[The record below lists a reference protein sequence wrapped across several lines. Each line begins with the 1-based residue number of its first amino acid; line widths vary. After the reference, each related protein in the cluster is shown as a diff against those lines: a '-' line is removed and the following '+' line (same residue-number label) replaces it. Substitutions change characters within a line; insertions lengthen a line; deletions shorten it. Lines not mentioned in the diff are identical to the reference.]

1 MPQFRRIGLAA
12 LALLT
17 FALPA
22 AAASEEELDRLF
34 AAIGTPR
41 LMEIMR
47 IEGLEQAGELA
58 DDVFGPGGDGFA
70 SLADR
75 IYDTGRMKRTFR
87 VEFDAILAD
96 REVDGLLDFFA
107 SDQGRRIV
115 SLELS
120 AREALLDPD
129 VEAAAEE
136 AAARMETDAPARRA
150 LIETF
155 VETNDLI
162 ELNVMGAMNASVA
175 YYRGLN
181 DAGRMDVP
189 ESQILSDVWAQE
201 GDLRAETTTWIYAY
215 LGMAYEPLSDDDLTA
230 YTEMSQSPAGRALNR
245 ALFEGFDDVFNEIS
259 YLLGGATVRFGQS
272 EEL

>member
-12 LALLT
+12 LAILT
-17 FALPA
+17 FALTASA
-22 AAASEEELDRLF
+22 ATEDELDRLF
-34 AAIGTPR
+34 EAIGTPR

-47 IEGLEQAGELA
+47 IEGLEQADELA
-58 DDVFGPGGDGFA
+58 SEMFGPGGAGFA

-75 IYDTGRMKRTFR
+75 IYDTGRMQQSFR
-87 VEFDAILAD
+87 VEFDAVLAD
-96 REVDGLLDFFA
+96 EDVEGLLDFFA
-107 SDQGRRIV
+107 SDRGRRIV
-115 SLELS
+115 TLELS

-136 AAARMETDAPARRA
+136 AAARMEEDASGRRA

-201 GDLRAETTTWIYAY
+201 ADIRAETTTWIYAY
-215 LGMAYEPLSDDDLTA
+215 LGMAYEPLADDDLTA